1 VTEGEDV
8 MDALGTIGV
17 WTSSRQWPSDPA
29 AIADAAAELE
39 RLGFGALWLGSST
52 ADLALPETI
61 LGATSSLVVATG
73 VIDIWTNPAHTVG
86 ESHRRL
92 RGRFSDRFLLG
103 LGSGHALVAE
113 AAGQKYE
120 RPLAALTRYLDEFD
134 AGPDPAPANER
145 VLAALGPKAL
155 QLSAAR
161 SLGAHTYLVTPEYT
175 ASARKVLGPQPL
187 LAPEQK
193 VVLISDPTQA
203 RALAREWLAL
213 YLQLPNYLNNLRRL
227 GFDDEDLAAGGSDRL
242 VDGVVAWGSSD
253 AITSRVRAHLD
264 AGADHVALQVLSAD
278 EPSTLPV
285 AGWRRTAEWLNL

>member
-1 VTEGEDV
+1 MV
-8 MDALGTIGV
+8 ALGTIGI

-29 AIADAAAELE
+29 ATAEAAAELE
-39 RLGFGALWLGSST
+39 SLGYGALWLGSST

-61 LGATSSLVVATG
+61 LAATTSLVVATG
-73 VIDIWTNPAHTVG
+73 VVDIWTNPASAVS

-92 RGRFSDRFLLG
+92 RDRFSDRFLLG

-113 AAGQKYE
+113 ATGQKYE
-120 RPLAALTRYLDEFD
+120 RPLSALTRYLDELD
-134 AGPDPAPANER
+134 AGPDPAPPRER

-175 ASARKVLGPQPL
+175 ASARELLGAEPL

-193 VVLISDPTQA
+193 VVLINDPTRA
-203 RALAREWLAL
+203 RALARERLAL

-227 GFDDEDLAAGGSDRL
+227 GFDDDDLVDGGSDRF
-242 VDGVVAWGSSD
+242 VDDVVAWGSSD
-253 AITSRVRAHLD
+253 TIVSRVRAHLD
-264 AGADHVALQVLSAD
+264 AGADHVALQVLSAG

-285 AGWRRTAEWLNL
+285 TDWRRAAEWVNR